1 MNFSQRSLRTLSRR
15 PEASELKKQATVQY
29 RLQIR
34 QAPGLSFSYAFG
46 VNKGPGSDENA
57 L

>member
-34 QAPGLSFSYAFG
+34 QAPRVEGSFR
-46 VNKGPGSDENA
+46 
-57 L
+57 